1 VIDSN
6 GVDHFVG
13 GCSNGTITAG
23 PAPGWNRVR
32 FDPANPAQAGPAP
45 GWNRVRFDPANPAQ
59 AFPPLLPGS
68 VVENIFVLVDEGTDA
83 GPDFSGNE
91 DLDNFDVETTSG
103 GTFIGE
109 PT

>member
-13 GCSNGTITAG
+13 GCSNGTIT
-23 PAPGWNRVR
+23 
-32 FDPANPAQAGPAP
+32 AGPAP

-91 DLDNFDVETTSG
+91 DLDNFDVETVTG
-103 GTFIGE
+103 FTLLGE